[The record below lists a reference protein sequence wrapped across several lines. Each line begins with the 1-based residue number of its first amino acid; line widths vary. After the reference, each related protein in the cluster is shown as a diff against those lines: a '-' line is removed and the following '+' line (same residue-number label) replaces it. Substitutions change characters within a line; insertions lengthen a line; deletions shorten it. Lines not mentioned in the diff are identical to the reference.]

1 MKKRITDKG
10 SFINCVNQLYE
21 YFSGNFFFTPDIT
34 TLTNIKLD
42 VNFFNNNFNFYS
54 KLLRDLYILNYFK
67 IKNNIEKIKTEIN
80 KRNSLLFLKYLKALI
95 DIGENDIYKRPEIK
109 LSISIMVDYL
119 CSNYGKKIINSTE
132 CFHLFRKEI
141 EILYGK
147 KFSDLI
153 TKLDNEWIEK
163 GKKELKIFKE
173 VKIANF
179 EKALIYAIDYY
190 KENKL
195 ISQFFQEFYFFP

>member
-1 MKKRITDKG
+1 MKKSITDKG
-10 SFINCVNQLYE
+10 LFINCVNELYE

-54 KLLRDLYILNYFK
+54 KLLRDLYILDYFK

-95 DIGENDIYKRPEIK
+95 DIGENDIYKHPEIK

-119 CSNYGKKIINSTE
+119 CSNYGKKILIQRNAFIYLE
-132 CFHLFRKEI
+132 
-141 EILYGK
+141 K
-147 KFSDLI
+147 KL
-153 TKLDNEWIEK
+153 KNYMEK
-163 GKKELKIFKE
+163 NLVI
-173 VKIANF
+173 
-179 EKALIYAIDYY
+179 
-190 KENKL
+190 
-195 ISQFFQEFYFFP
+195 